1 MSYLSYIRQN
11 ETLIEECYLANQ
23 AADQNRTTLHSAAI
37 AIQKTWRGYI
47 LRQKIKHLNQMATT
61 IQSVYRGYKCRKW
74 FHVQIAI
81 EVQEMRKNYYD
92 IMATKI
98 QSAWRGYLSRKV
110 LHNFYARKKYLQF
123 VQIQNEIVVEQLT
136 RYKQHT
142 DDEKQ
147 RMNAILEEQAI
158 INEARKTHYLLST
171 SQVKGVYDPR
181 TRNGQRRY
189 PMDEMLRSVK
199 PLGITKLSKSKKSK
213 SSDSIGKSGSALD
226 KPVLPNIGTCSDL
239 YDTNAHNNYSSQAQ
253 MTTQNKL
260 RFIKAKKI
268 NQPQG
273 PFKRERMEVLSQRF
287 RPLKPSLRVSE
298 SYNVGIEEAR
308 QQLKFDDYTRKIN
321 KGTEFVPVMVQTQK
335 EKYQQ
340 LLHSTSPYGHIDY
353 GNKHFRAYETE
364 VLKGVLKKEDT
375 NNSDR
380 KNSGERF
387 ATVVSPIPDFDK
399 YMEKRERVDNTLMM
413 N

>member
-1 MSYLSYIRQN
+1 MSYLSYLRQN
-11 ETLIEECYLANQ
+11 ASLIEECYTANQ
-23 AADQNRTTLHSAAI
+23 QSDTNRVTLHSAAI

-47 LRQKIKHLNQMATT
+47 LRQKIKHLNKMATT

-81 EVQEMRKNYYD
+81 SVEEMRRSYYD

-98 QSAWRGYLSRKV
+98 QSTWRGYRSRKV
-110 LHNFYARKKYLQF
+110 CHNFYARKKYLEF

-181 TRNGQRRY
+181 TKNGQRRY
-189 PMDEMLRSVK
+189 PMDEMLRSVR
-199 PLGITKLSKSKKSK
+199 PLGISKINTNAKQQSATSILST
-213 SSDSIGKSGSALD
+213 SGSALD
-226 KPVLPNIGTCSDL
+226 KPVLPNIGTSSDL
-239 YDTNAHNNYSSQAQ
+239 YDNNAHNNYSPTAQ

-260 RFIKAKKI
+260 RILKAKKI
-268 NQPQG
+268 SQPQG
-273 PFKRERMEVLSQRF
+273 PFKRGRMEVLSQRF

-364 VLKGVLKKEDT
+364 IMQGLKETELEPG
-375 NNSDR
+375 SA
-380 KNSGERF
+380 SGERF

-399 YMEKRERVDNTLMM
+399 YLEKRERVDNTLMM